1 MIDKKRRK
9 AYDNPYT
16 IKFIEEKG
24 IYSINFKNNV
34 DLYNMQISSN
44 LYKLFDTFELEDIS
58 YMNKYDRHIEHLQ
71 LDEIQL
77 YKRASN
83 KVENIEEKVIKN
95 IETQRLYEAINKLPK
110 IQRNRIYSYYFK
122 NMTQKEIAMQ
132 DNCSIRAVQYSLDI
146 ALKSLRNFLE

>member
-16 IKFIEEKG
+16 IKSIEEKG
-24 IYSINFKNNV
+24 IYSINFKNNI

>member
-1 MIDKKRRK
+1 MIND
-9 AYDNPYT
+9 
-16 IKFIEEKG
+16 
-24 IYSINFKNNV
+24 SINFKNNV

>member
-1 MIDKKRRK
+1 
-9 AYDNPYT
+9 
-16 IKFIEEKG
+16 
-24 IYSINFKNNV
+24 
-34 DLYNMQISSN
+34 MQISSN